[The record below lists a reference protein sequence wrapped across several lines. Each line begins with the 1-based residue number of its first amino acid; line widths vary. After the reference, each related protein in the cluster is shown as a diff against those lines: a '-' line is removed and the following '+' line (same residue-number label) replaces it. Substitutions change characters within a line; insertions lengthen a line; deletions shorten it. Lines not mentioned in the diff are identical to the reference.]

1 MISRMLGSEIHIRDF
16 NGIIAT
22 INNFRTRNKVANDL
36 PHSESCTNDY
46 SQVNTGYPHVGEGR
60 GGRTSSL
67 MSESKKSPEIEIDNP
82 HKVELV
88 HIMCA
93 VIIKISASNS

>member
-60 GGRTSSL
+60 
-67 MSESKKSPEIEIDNP
+67 P
-82 HKVELV
+82 HLVANVRKQKV
-88 HIMCA
+88 
-93 VIIKISASNS
+93 SRN